1 MSEVEELY
9 ERLAAAVTLESD
21 DAAIRIGASYQ
32 PQAGPDAKVFPPTYM
47 ERDGTRYHFEKRW
60 SSAGSPLEVVILDSY
75 QSQANR
81 CEAALEREAAA
92 LGLPRLVLNHSV
104 NGNAISISSLIA
116 PHRSRDAYFL
126 DALVDGR
133 PFDETPVGMA
143 LDRATLD
150 DLTPFLQYVPT
161 DLVYG
166 IWDSHRGKRMA
177 LKFAR
182 SYTSEMLGWEPQPGK
197 RAATKGDPLNL
208 PGNDSVDYRDWRPA
222 GTSKKSKDSQ
232 KKLSELGHG
241 MVPGEPDESIGGVA
255 VRGITRLAVLS
266 LTGLARLS
274 FSSDEV
280 NRAGRTMLAAV
291 GLLGDRLAF
300 GGAGL
305 HLRSG
310 CDLVLESEHIEW
322 VQRGGR
328 TEPLELDRERARE
341 LFHAARRRLERA
353 GIAWSGEPVVLTP
366 SKALAEV
373 IAATLTARPRV
384 GAPAQGDGQLAE
396 VIAATLTARGVE
408 DAGD

>member
-1 MSEVEELY
+1 MSEAEQLY
-9 ERLAAAVTLESD
+9 ERLAAAVMLRSD
-21 DAAIRIGASYQ
+21 DAAIRIRASYQ

-47 ERDGTRYHFEKRW
+47 ERNGTRYHFERRW
-60 SSAGSPLEVVILDSY
+60 SAAESPVEVVILDSY

-81 CEAALEREAAA
+81 CEAALDREADG
-92 LGLPRLVLNHSV
+92 LGLPRLVLRHSI
-104 NGNAISISSLIA
+104 NGNEIRVSSLLA

-133 PFDETPVGMA
+133 PFDDTQVGME

-150 DLTPFLQYVPT
+150 DLTPFLRYVPT

-166 IWDSHRGKRMA
+166 VWDSHRGKRMA

-208 PGNDSVDYRDWRPA
+208 PGNDTVDYREWRPV
-222 GTSKKSKDSQ
+222 GTSKKSKDAQ

-241 MVPGEPDESIGGVA
+241 MIPNEPDERIGGVA
-255 VRGITRLAVLS
+255 VRSISRLGVLS

-274 FSSDEV
+274 FSGDDL
-280 NRAGRTMLAAV
+280 NRAGRTMLAAL

-300 GGAGL
+300 GGSGL

-310 CDLVLESEHIEW
+310 CDLVLETEQIEW

-328 TEPLELDRERARE
+328 TEPLELGQDGAMALFDLARQ
-341 LFHAARRRLERA
+341 RLERA
-353 GIAWSGEPVVLTP
+353 GVVWSREPIVLTP
-366 SKALAEV
+366 SKPLAEA
-373 IAATLTARPRV
+373 IAATM
-384 GAPAQGDGQLAE
+384 
-396 VIAATLTARGVE
+396 TARGVD

>member
-1 MSEVEELY
+1 MSEAEQLY
-9 ERLAAAVTLESD
+9 ERLAAAVMLRSD
-21 DAAIRIGASYQ
+21 DAAIRIRASYQ

-47 ERDGTRYHFEKRW
+47 ERNGTRYHFERRW
-60 SSAGSPLEVVILDSY
+60 SAAESPVEVVILDSY

-81 CEAALEREAAA
+81 CEAALDREADG
-92 LGLPRLVLNHSV
+92 LGLPRLVLRHSI
-104 NGNAISISSLIA
+104 NGNEIRVSSLLA

-133 PFDETPVGMA
+133 PFDDTQVGME

-150 DLTPFLQYVPT
+150 DLTPFLRYVPT

-166 IWDSHRGKRMA
+166 VWDSHRGKRMA

-208 PGNDSVDYRDWRPA
+208 PGNDTVDYREWRPV
-222 GTSKKSKDSQ
+222 GTSKKSKDAQ

-241 MVPGEPDESIGGVA
+241 MIPNEPDERIGGVA
-255 VRGITRLAVLS
+255 VRSISRLGVLS

-274 FSSDEV
+274 FSGDDL
-280 NRAGRTMLAAV
+280 NRAGRTMLAAL

-300 GGAGL
+300 GGSGL

-310 CDLVLESEHIEW
+310 CDLVLETEQIEW

-328 TEPLELDRERARE
+328 TEPLELGQDGAMALFDLARQ
-341 LFHAARRRLERA
+341 RLERA
-353 GIAWSGEPVVLTP
+353 GVVWSPEPIVLTP
-366 SKALAEV
+366 SKPLAEA
-373 IAATLTARPRV
+373 IAATM
-384 GAPAQGDGQLAE
+384 
-396 VIAATLTARGVE
+396 TARGVD